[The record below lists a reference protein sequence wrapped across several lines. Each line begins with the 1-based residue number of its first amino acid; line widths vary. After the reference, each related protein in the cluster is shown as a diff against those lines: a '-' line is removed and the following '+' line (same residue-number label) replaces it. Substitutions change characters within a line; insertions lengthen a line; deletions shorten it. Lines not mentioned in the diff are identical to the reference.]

1 MLCSSALEE
10 SQGELIVVAACCATH
25 PVFTSRVLL
34 TESLKWEREPTL
46 SSEIKSINGPHF
58 SNSAFSAV

>member
-10 SQGELIVVAACCATH
+10 SQGELIVAACCATH
-25 PVFTSRVLL
+25 PVFTSHVLL
-34 TESLKWEREPTL
+34 RESLKWETEPTL
-46 SSEIKSINGPHF
+46 SSEIKSINGPHI